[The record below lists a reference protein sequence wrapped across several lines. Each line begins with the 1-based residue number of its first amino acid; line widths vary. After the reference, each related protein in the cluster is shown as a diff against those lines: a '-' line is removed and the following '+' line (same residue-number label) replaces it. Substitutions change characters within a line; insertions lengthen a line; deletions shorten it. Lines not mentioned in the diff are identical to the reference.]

1 LVIRGFL
8 TGLFS
13 KQASG
18 DGFQIG
24 DEADKVHA
32 ALGIAIAI
40 AAFSPLLRC
49 NIFFCDSAAIT
60 AQNMGNGT

>member
-8 TGLFS
+8 TDRFS
-13 KQASG
+13 KLASG

-24 DEADKVHA
+24 DEAKKVHA
-32 ALGIAIAI
+32 ALGIAVAI

-49 NIFFCDSAAIT
+49 NIFFCDPAAIT